1 MSYWPD
7 SEGVALIA
15 AVLVSK
21 SVFDCDVGGRKGV
34 RGAPRMERTV
44 GSWKK
49 ASSVGEEVTESRAMT
64 AL

>member
-7 SEGVALIA
+7 SEGVVLIA

-21 SVFDCDVGGRKGV
+21 SVFDCGVGEEKGV
-34 RGAPRMERTV
+34 RGAPSMERTV